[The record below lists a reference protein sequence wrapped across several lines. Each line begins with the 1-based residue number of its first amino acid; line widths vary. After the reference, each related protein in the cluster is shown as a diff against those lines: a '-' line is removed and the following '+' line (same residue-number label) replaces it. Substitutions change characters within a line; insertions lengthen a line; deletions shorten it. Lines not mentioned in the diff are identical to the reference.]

1 MTIRRLSAKI
11 SACILLIL
19 GCINSI
25 KALEPD
31 GARRLQQTLLA
42 LQSIDTIQ
50 HMLANIPAR
59 LSPLLDS
66 ILKKYLETQASKPEM
81 AVILLDHFRTL
92 LVGKNLKDRD
102 GAIYDLQDFILA
114 ARDLLEASGTT
125 LDQDKVTTAT
135 NLVVGLTETISI
147 FEMLLMHAITMTK
160 RTPKP
165 DSDDTKSKKDQDTE
179 TTDLV
184 LSQTTTPSSV
194 PAEPITANTK
204 LSLELRTNFADA
216 IRILGLVPD
225 EKITIG
231 NILGTPQD
239 ASSEALKTAFKQSAL
254 KWHPDKNKDNVE
266 QAERVMM
273 LINAI
278 NSEYLSNLA
287 STTPTQPAEQPSD
300 KPILALEGPMI
311 PKKET
316 IISPEIKEGMDK
328 IKQKIL
334 AFFKKLNDQK
344 PSQIIGAAQ
353 TITNTSLIVLNGA
366 AFTPAYNQEL
376 AALGLDPIS
385 YGTTFGLVPFVQNLE
400 SFTKLAK
407 KNLPEAL
414 QKMRCLIS
422 KKVSCSGA
430 CEDKNIARCLK
441 DVWDTNLSSLV
452 TTVMRPLI
460 GDIDPTNPDR
470 RIIVGIPLL
479 LSSTINLL
487 YPGIEEAIQ
496 KSKEGI
502 ESIESK
508 EGKLLILARDAA
520 LQLLELRMLIE
531 QTLEFITSAGSS
543 SKQQDLEQAI
553 DQTEFQEAYENATHY
568 VNL

>member
-1 MTIRRLSAKI
+1 MIIRRLSTKI
-11 SACILLIL
+11 STYILLAL
-19 GCINSI
+19 SCINSVES
-25 KALEPD
+25 LEPNE
-31 GARRLQQTLLA
+31 AQQIQKTLLA

-59 LSPLLDS
+59 LKPLLEDAK
-66 ILKKYLETQASKPEM
+66 ILQKHIKTRVFKPEM
-81 AVILLDHFRTL
+81 AVLLLDHLRIL
-92 LVGKNLKDRD
+92 LVGEDLKDRD

-125 LDQDKVTTAT
+125 LNQDKIATAT
-135 NLVVGLTETISI
+135 NLMVSLTETISI
-147 FEMLLMHAITMTK
+147 FEMLLMHAITMTQ

-165 DSDDTKSKKDQDTE
+165 EGDDTRSKRDQDTE

-184 LSQTTTPSSV
+184 LSQTTTPSSTSD
-194 PAEPITANTK
+194 EPITAKTK
-204 LSLELRTNFADA
+204 LSIALRTDFADA
-216 IRILGLVPD
+216 IRFLGLVPD

-231 NILGTPQD
+231 DILGVSQD
-239 ASSEALKTAFKQSAL
+239 ATAEALKTAFKKSAL
-254 KWHPDKNKDNVE
+254 KWHPDKNRDNAQ

-278 NSEYLSNLA
+278 NSEYLSRITT
-287 STTPTQPAEQPSD
+287 TTPTAPQPTDQRSD
-300 KPILALEGPMI
+300 KPVLALEGPI
-311 PKKET
+311 ITKKKT
-316 IISPEIKEGMDK
+316 VVSPEIKEGMTK

-334 AFFKKLNDQK
+334 ALFKKLNDQK
-344 PSQIIGAAQ
+344 PSELINAAQ
-353 TITNTSLIVLNGA
+353 TITNASLILLNGA
-366 AFTPAYNQEL
+366 SFTPTYNQEL
-376 AALGLDPIS
+376 AALGLDSIT
-385 YGTTFGLVPFVQNLE
+385 YGKNFGFVPFVQNID

-430 CEDKNIARCLK
+430 CGDKNIAHCLK
-441 DVWDTNLSSLV
+441 DVWDTNLSSLI
-452 TTVMRPLI
+452 TAVMQPLI
-460 GDIDPTNPDR
+460 GDIDPTNKNG

-487 YPGIEEAIQ
+487 YPDI
-496 KSKEGI
+496 KETA
-502 ESIESK
+502 IESK

-520 LQLLELRMLIE
+520 LQLLELRILVE
-531 QTLEFITSAGSS
+531 QTLEFITSSDS
-543 SKQQDLEQAI
+543 TSKEQDLEQTI